1 MKNEQLYDV
10 FVNIDEKYVK
20 QAENVLRAEKT
31 EIRKISVSKGS
42 HIFRM
47 KLSSAAVLLACL
59 ILSFV
64 IIIENSLKEKRQ
76 LNENQFPMVSSSSIA
91 YSGDFFNDNKIPLG
105 FSFITIPCTVKNN
118 SDFTIECTFGLDS
131 EDWMQSY
138 GNYFKELI
146 EKGIDPGDQYDF
158 SLYIT
163 NNLFYSGDLYEW
175 SSISEDTSKGISFYD
190 TNAFYKQYIDYEQ
203 LESDFMFDAGCI
215 SLQDGT
221 ISFSNIENADSLPF
235 HLTVP
240 VKIDLTEIGTKG
252 SIFVGF
258 MTEEKTGKNTDGN
271 VSHVYYYCSGDYIG
285 FGTTEEEA
293 MKNAVPSENP
303 WQTIHKTDPE
313 KDDEGETTDKYRT
326 VKLLAIDFNGDG
338 TAENIEIQ
346 EVTEEESLPVYIL
359 RAEGSG
365 KNILDYSLGRTH
377 PHWNSFSLCRD
388 GDNCFI
394 LGYCPYTNQ
403 GISAYSFELYAYSD
417 AEGFYIKD
425 SMSVQ
430 FDRNGKEK
438 LPVDEMVSFAERLNG
453 YLMKSEILIS
463 TLDGKTLE
471 EGRLPEEVYSWA
483 DEYVKGEGLSL
494 TEKLTKCSEI
504 IYDNYHK

>member
-1 MKNEQLYDV
+1 MNKEKVSQIIGQ
-10 FVNIDEKYVK
+10 IDEKYIN
-20 QAENVLRAEKT
+20 EAEKVLNFNDKDT
-31 EIRKISVSKGS
+31 VRIS
-42 HIFRM
+42 R
-47 KLSSAAVLLACL
+47 
-59 ILSFV
+59 LSFLAATV
-64 IIIENSLKEKRQ
+64 LTVV
-76 LNENQFPMVSSSSIA
+76 LA
-91 YSGDFFNDNKIPLG
+91 
-105 FSFITIPCTVKNN
+105 FSCVLTI
-118 SDFTIECTFGLDS
+118 
-131 EDWMQSY
+131 Y
-138 GNYFKELI
+138 GAI
-146 EKGIDPGDQYDF
+146 EKKRDKDI
-158 SLYIT
+158 
-163 NNLFYSGDLYEW
+163 
-175 SSISEDTSKGISFYD
+175 
-190 TNAFYKQYIDYEQ
+190 
-203 LESDFMFDAGCI
+203 
-215 SLQDGT
+215 
-221 ISFSNIENADSLPF
+221 
-235 HLTVP
+235 
-240 VKIDLTEIGTKG
+240 
-252 SIFVGF
+252 
-258 MTEEKTGKNTDGN
+258 
-271 VSHVYYYCSGDYIG
+271 
-285 FGTTEEEA
+285 
-293 MKNAVPSENP
+293 VPSENP

-338 TAENIEIQ
+338 TAENVEIQ

-365 KNILDYSLGRTH
+365 KNMLDYSLGCTH
-377 PHWNSFSLCRD
+377 PHWNSFSLCRE
-388 GDNCFI
+388 GDESYI

-425 SMSVQ
+425 SMSVR